1 MGKDQ
6 LGITYIAIIIYN
18 QIDFNIIPFIQI
30 NGVIN

>member
-18 QIDFNIIPFIQI
+18 QIDFNINTFIQI